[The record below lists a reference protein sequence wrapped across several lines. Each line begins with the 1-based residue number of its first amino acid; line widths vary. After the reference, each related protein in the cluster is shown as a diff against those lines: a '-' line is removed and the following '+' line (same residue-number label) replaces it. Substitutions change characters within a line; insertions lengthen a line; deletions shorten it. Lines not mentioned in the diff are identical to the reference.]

1 MGLELLCV
9 GASAVMVGV
18 LAALV
23 VCGARLYLNL
33 LCSEH
38 EITELKRDL
47 AQAEQ
52 ALQSA
57 QLSNRE
63 RLHDARSVLAGLAG
77 GISVLTRNGSPER
90 RDLRRML
97 VAELDRLQSLLDP
110 NEPEPIT
117 DFQLDQA
124 LEPVLLAHR
133 LDNEDIRCE
142 LDPVVV
148 RGRPHATAAVLDNI
162 LRNAHTHAPGAAV
175 NIEMSTDGQSVVVV
189 RVGDDGPGI
198 PRAECAT
205 VLRAGVRGST
215 ARGAGSGLGLH
226 SAATAMA
233 KQDGFLRIDRRTD
246 GGTMVTF
253 SLPLSAAVL
262 PRLNARRS
270 LAALT
275 EAS

>member
-1 MGLELLCV
+1 MGLELLCIA
-9 GASAVMVGV
+9 ASAATLGL
-18 LAALV
+18 LASLIA
-23 VCGARLYLNL
+23 CGARLYLSL
-33 LCSEH
+33 LRSEQ
-38 EITELKRDL
+38 EIVQLHRELGQVEQELQTAHL
-47 AQAEQ
+47 A
-52 ALQSA
+52 
-57 QLSNRE
+57 NRE

-110 NEPEPIT
+110 NDPEPIT
-117 DFQLDQA
+117 DFELDKA
-124 LEPVLLAHR
+124 LEPVLLAHQ
-133 LDNEDIRCE
+133 LDNEDIRCD
-142 LDPVVV
+142 LDAVLV

-162 LRNAHTHAPGAAV
+162 LRNAHTHAPGATI
-175 NIEMSTDGQSVVVV
+175 NIDVQAEADTVMV

-198 PRAECAT
+198 PRAECAA

-215 ARGAGSGLGLH
+215 ALGVGSGLGLH
-226 SAATAMA
+226 SAASTMA
-233 KQDGFLRIDRRTD
+233 KQDGYLRIDRRRD

-253 SLPLSAAVL
+253 SLPLSPAAL
-262 PRLNARRS
+262 PQLNRRRS